1 MCILL
6 LTTANAALLDV
17 CTWSFLKRIK
27 RGGAAGVHP
36 GLEDISSPESGIVVL
51 RDQHRWIDM
60 HDIMARLGV
69 EEV

>member
-1 MCILL
+1 MYIVISQ
-6 LTTANAALLDV
+6 THQ
-17 CTWSFLKRIK
+17 R
-27 RGGAAGVHP
+27 GAAGAHP

-51 RDQHRWIDM
+51 RDQHRRIYM